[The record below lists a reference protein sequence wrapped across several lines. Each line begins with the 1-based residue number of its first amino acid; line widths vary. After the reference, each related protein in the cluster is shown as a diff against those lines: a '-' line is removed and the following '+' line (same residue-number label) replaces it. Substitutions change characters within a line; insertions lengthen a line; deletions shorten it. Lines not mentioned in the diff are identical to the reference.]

1 MGGEILSKQKRLEN
15 EKNNPWMKGW
25 RQMTKLGYRP
35 EDFFVCA
42 SARNLVLSPSV
53 ISNEAAMSVL
63 GGLPRLNDP
72 SIKPDFFVT
81 LTDSDAAS
89 MRAVTSDETEVL
101 SVDDLINLA
110 QLKFACHQY
119 SEQLKGYGV
128 KIVLLLWAGVT
139 EFGIEEWND
148 EYKDRGFMREVHR
161 KNPPYFSE
169 LYDDIDEYSDAYID
183 ELFREIPVFE
193 DGGMIKFSDSY
204 GEFLNVIGGDRLTPD
219 TPPEYAHTIH
229 IFGGCWGFGYG
240 ADDRNTMAATLQRHV
255 NEASGGL
262 ENAKWQVSNHGVY
275 FHNIVGGLLA
285 YQLGEQVL
293 LRVKEGDILPGDV
306 VVDVLHCRYHQ
317 APSKNQKK
325 AAAWIRAFTKGDL
338 GIDTIDLYETLRF
351 AQASSKTYVDRHH
364 VNHKGQRAVA
374 DKLFD
379 EYIREVVGTD

>member
-1 MGGEILSKQKRLEN
+1 MGE
-15 EKNNPWMKGW
+15 EKLNDKKKNLQMRQW
-25 RQMTKLGYRP
+25 RQMAKLGYPP
-35 EDFFVCA
+35 EDFFVSVGA
-42 SARNLVLSPSV
+42 QNVVLSPSV

-72 SIKPDFFVT
+72 LIKPDFFVT
-81 LTDSDAAS
+81 LTEPEAES
-89 MRAVTSDETEVL
+89 MRLCADDETEVL

-110 QLKFACHQY
+110 QLKFACYQY

-128 KIVLLLWAGVT
+128 KIVLLLWAGVM

-161 KNPPYFSE
+161 KNPPYFAE
-169 LYDDIDEYSDAYID
+169 LYDDIEEYSPEYID

-193 DGGMIKFSDSY
+193 DGGIIKFSDSY

-219 TPPEYAHTIH
+219 TPDDFAHTVH

-240 ADDRNTMAATLQRHV
+240 ADDRNTLAATLQRHI
-255 NEASGGL
+255 NEASGGR

-293 LRVKEGDILPGDV
+293 LRIKEGDILPGDV
-306 VVDVLHCRYHQ
+306 VVDVLHCRYHRPP
-317 APSKNQKK
+317 AKKQKK
-325 AAAWIRAFTKGDL
+325 AAAWISAFAEGDL
-338 GIDTIDLYETLRF
+338 GINTVDLYETLRS
-351 AQASSKTYVDRHH
+351 AQANSKTYVDQHH

-374 DKLFD
+374 DKLFN
-379 EYIREVVGTD
+379 EYIKEVVGAD